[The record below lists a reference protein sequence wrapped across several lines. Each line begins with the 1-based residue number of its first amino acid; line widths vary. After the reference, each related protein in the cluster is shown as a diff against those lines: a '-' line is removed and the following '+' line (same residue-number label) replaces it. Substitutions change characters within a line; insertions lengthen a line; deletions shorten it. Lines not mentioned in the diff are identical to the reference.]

1 MFDSQRHAEPET
13 ATADATPAYPW
24 WVLAGLV
31 VLTLFVAV
39 VAFVWSFHG
48 LDDYGRTVE
57 ELEGMSYVVPLGVD
71 GLTLVSVAATFL
83 LRQSHW
89 RVRLYAWSMFGVAVS
104 LSIAGNVSHG
114 QARHLTWQGMLGA
127 AVAPVILALST
138 HQVVVVWRELDRRRA
153 SARLASTLPPIKAT
167 ATQSYMTVPVDEPAV
182 EALEP
187 APQTNGNHPITSIS
201 PISIAPLGLQDTLR
215 RAAEIEAE
223 QAREKITGQPTRRRT
238 AAPRASTRKSGSH
251 TSKPDEARHLVAG
264 GMSCAEVA
272 MRLGASKRS
281 VERWTT
287 GVRAPGGEVA
297 TS

>member
-13 ATADATPAYPW
+13 ATADATPVYPW

-48 LDDYGRTVE
+48 LDDYGRRVE
-57 ELEGMSYVVPLGVD
+57 QLGGMSWVVPAGVD

-83 LRQSHW
+83 LRQATW
-89 RVRLYAWSMFGVAVS
+89 WVRFYAWGMFGVAVS
-104 LSIAGNVSHG
+104 LSIAGNLSHG

-127 AVAPVILALST
+127 ATAPVILALST

-153 SARLASTLPPIKAT
+153 AARFAGALSPIKAT
-167 ATQSYMTVPVDEPAV
+167 ATQSYMTVPVEPVDEPAV

-187 APQTNGNHPITSIS
+187 APQTNGNHPITSITPF
-201 PISIAPLGLQDTLR
+201 PISPPGLQDTLR
-215 RAAEIEAE
+215 QAAEIEAD
-223 QAREKITGQPTRRRT
+223 QAHAQITERPTRRRT
-238 AAPRASTRKSGSH
+238 AAPRASTRKPGSH

-272 MRLGASKRS
+272 MRLGTSKRS
-281 VERWTT
+281 V
-287 GVRAPGGEVA
+287 
-297 TS
+297 